1 MTSTKNNEFSISVL
15 LVVGLLGA
23 VGLVYLFVYSMAE
36 DGFGKNME
44 RANQQQDSGLLA
56 RIKPVVTLADLM
68 VAKDNSGAETQVVA
82 TKSGKDLYAGACGA
96 CHGSGVAG
104 APKLGE
110 SDTWKPRFEAG
121 LDALVNSAITGK
133 GAMPPRGGSAYS
145 DEEMRSTV
153 EFMLAE
159 AGLI

>member
-1 MTSTKNNEFSISVL
+1 MTSSKNNEFSISVA
-15 LVVGLLGA
+15 LVVGLLAA
-23 VGLVYLFVYSMAE
+23 VGLVYLFVFSVAE

-56 RIKPVVTLADLM
+56 RIKPVVSLSDLM
-68 VAKDNSGAETQVVA
+68 VAKEVSGAETQVVT

-96 CHGSGVAG
+96 CHGTGVAG

-110 SDTWKPRFEAG
+110 GDAWKPRFASG
-121 LDALVNSAITGK
+121 LDTLVSSAITGK

-145 DEEMRSTV
+145 DDEMRSTV
-153 EFMLAE
+153 EYMLTE